1 MMIVEIVA
9 RTGLAV
15 LAIILLVRLNG
26 LRSFSKMS
34 SFDFALTVAIGS
46 LLAGIISGGDSP
58 WPGVVGLVAVFVVR
72 FAISKGRVLS
82 DGFERAVDNGPMF
95 LMHEGRVL
103 DENLPLARVTRSDL
117 MSKLRE
123 ANALD
128 IAQVRAVVLE
138 ATGDISVLHGG
149 DISPELLDGVSWGR
163 AERRDPE
170 RHR

>member
-1 MMIVEIVA
+1 MIITEIVA

-46 LLAGIISGGDSP
+46 LLAGIISSGSSP
-58 WPGVVGLVAVFVVR
+58 WPGMIGLVAIFVAR
-72 FAISKGRVLS
+72 FLISKGRVLS
-82 DGFERAVDNGPMF
+82 DRVERTVDNCPIF
-95 LMHEGRVL
+95 LLYEGHVL
-103 DENLPLARVTRSDL
+103 DENLSLARVTRSDL

-128 IAQVRAVVLE
+128 ITQVRAVVME

-149 DISPELLDGVSWGR
+149 DVSPELLDGVSWGR
-163 AERRDPE
+163 AEHPKPG
-170 RHR
+170 